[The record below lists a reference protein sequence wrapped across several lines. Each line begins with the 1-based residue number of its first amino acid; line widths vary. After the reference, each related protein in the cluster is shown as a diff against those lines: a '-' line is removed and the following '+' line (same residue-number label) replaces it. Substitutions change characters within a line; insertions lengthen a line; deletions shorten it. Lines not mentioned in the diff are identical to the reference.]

1 MKRKATIF
9 CILLLL
15 AIVQA
20 TLLGNLCI
28 GNLKP
33 DLLLIATIFL
43 AFSFEKKWVLV
54 FSYLSGFLKDIF
66 STSLPGMN
74 TIIFMTLGYTVYYL
88 SKKFIIETMFLR
100 LALIAVAVILENIFV
115 QIILFFFAKPTPILT
130 SCLLNLSVAFYTTL
144 VSFLALKAMKN
155 QL

>member
-1 MKRKATIF
+1 MRNKVIIL

-15 AIVQA
+15 AITQV
-20 TLLGNLCI
+20 TVLDYLSI
-28 GNLKP
+28 WKVKP
-33 DLLLIATIFL
+33 DLLLAAIIFL

-54 FSYLSGFLKDIF
+54 FSYFGGLFKDIF
-66 STSLPGMN
+66 SSGLPGIN
-74 TIIFMTLGYTVYYL
+74 TIIFMVIGYTVYRL

-100 LALIAVAVILENIFV
+100 LALIAIVVILENVFV
-115 QIILFFFAKPTPILT
+115 QIILFFFAKPAPILS
-130 SCLLNLSVAFYTTL
+130 SCVLNLLIALYTTF